1 MNIKHT
7 AGIDVEVGNTLIEVK
22 PGLRAVR
29 NLRTG
34 LMDLAYRLVQRTAQH
49 RALLVLTD
57 PEITQDRLEREWRA
71 AQETLRPEVMER
83 LNLVVFKDGQF
94 HGLPQ
99 DSDPKIRPHLERIVL
114 EQLERGGS
122 PLARGETYYELLEI
136 LIHQWLL
143 DKGPMTADWLAKT
156 AGCNYRTVASALRR
170 LGGAI
175 KRHSDRRIELA
186 YFPQEEFARLLA
198 VSDRFRATTRFTD
211 RSGQP
216 RSPEAHL
223 RRLEK
228 LNVTDIAIG
237 GVIGARHY
245 DADLDLVG
253 TPRLDLSLH
262 CPGKQMNLSFI
273 EKLDPALKRVDD
285 PHQPANVVIHAVRHA
300 NPLFQP
306 RDGGLRWADPV
317 ECLIDLHEGHLDAQ
331 AADFLRA
338 LEARQSQMS

>member
-1 MNIKHT
+1 
-7 AGIDVEVGNTLIEVK
+7 
-22 PGLRAVR
+22 
-29 NLRTG
+29 
-34 LMDLAYRLVQRTAQH
+34 
-49 RALLVLTD
+49 
-57 PEITQDRLEREWRA
+57 
-71 AQETLRPEVMER
+71 MER